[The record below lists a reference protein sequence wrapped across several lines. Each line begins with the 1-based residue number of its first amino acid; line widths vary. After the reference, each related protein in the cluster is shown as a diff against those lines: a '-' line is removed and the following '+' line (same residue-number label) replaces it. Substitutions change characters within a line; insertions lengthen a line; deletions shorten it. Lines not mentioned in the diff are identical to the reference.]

1 MAPHREALKRYCSR
15 AMVSAVLIGA
25 VLIFGGRPDWGKGLI
40 AGTLFSILNFIL
52 MAEALPH
59 RLAESRP
66 RATGISL
73 GWLLLRYCLMAVPM
87 ILSLAYRLFH
97 PAAAAVGLFSVQ
109 LVIFSEHV
117 LSSISS
123 SPGSGA

>member
-15 AMVSAVLIGA
+15 AMAAAILIGA
-25 VLIFGGRPDWGKGLI
+25 ALIFGGLPAWGKGLI

-59 RLAESRP
+59 RMRESRP
-66 RATGISL
+66 RAAVISL

-87 ILSLAYRLFH
+87 ILALVYHLFH
-97 PAAAAVGLFSVQ
+97 PAAAAIGLFFVQ
-109 LVIFSEHV
+109 LVILTEHV
-117 LSSISS
+117 LSSISPS
-123 SPGSGA
+123 SGSSA

>member
-25 VLIFGGRPDWGKGLI
+25 ALIFGGLPAWGKGLI

-59 RLAESRP
+59 RMGKSRP
-66 RATGISL
+66 RAGVVSL
-73 GWLLLRYCLMAVPM
+73 GWILLRYGLIAVPM
-87 ILSLAYRLFH
+87 ILSLRYHLFH
-97 PAAAAVGLFSVQ
+97 PAAAAAGLFFVQ

-117 LSSISS
+117 LASISS